1 MGIMGDL
8 YGNTA
13 YSCAY
18 SSVNEMMW
26 GGDSLYAVQCLTDKK
41 GRKLKSYTM
50 PGMTGVSCRAVVHY
64 GVSYA

>member
-18 SSVNEMMW
+18 FSINEIM

-50 PGMTGVSCRAVVHY
+50 PGMTGESCRAVVYY

>member
-1 MGIMGDL
+1 MRDL

-18 SSVNEMMW
+18 FSINEMM
-26 GGDSLYAVQCLTDKK
+26 GGGFFICRQCLTDKK